1 MKIFQKT
8 TKKKMTMTK
17 RGSTLKQIMIVT
29 DLDGTLLD
37 SKTYSFEE
45 ARPALELIKEN
56 DVPLVLCSSKT
67 RAELEVW
74 RNRLENR
81 HPFIVENGGG
91 IFIPEGYFPFPVE
104 GETRSGYRVI
114 SLGMPYAEIREQFT
128 RLRDELKISVTGFGD
143 MTPADVAALTGLSLD
158 EAMLAKQREYGE
170 PFVFPGAADE
180 RMLQAIEASGLRWT
194 QGRLFHLM
202 GNHHKGKAVALVRAL
217 FERVKGRVIVA
228 GLGDSLNDLPFLLAV
243 DHPVLV
249 RREEGS
255 NDPRITIPGL
265 YCTQKIGP
273 AGWNEAVQKLLAKE
287 SGISV

>member
-1 MKIFQKT
+1 MA
-8 TKKKMTMTK
+8 MNTK
-17 RGSTLKQIMIVT
+17 RSTLQQIIIVT

-45 ARPALELIKEN
+45 ARPALELIKKKH
-56 DVPLVLCSSKT
+56 VPLVLCSSKT
-67 RAELEVW
+67 RAELGVW
-74 RNRLENR
+74 RIRLENR

-104 GETRSGYRVI
+104 GETRNGYRVI
-114 SLGMPYAEIREQFT
+114 SLGMPYAGIREQFT
-128 RLRDELKISVTGFGD
+128 RLRDELKIPVTGFGD
-143 MTPADVAALTGLSLD
+143 MTPDDVAALTGLSHD
-158 EAMLAKQREYGE
+158 EAVLAKQREYEE

-202 GNHHKGKAVALVRAL
+202 GNQNKGKAVALLRTL
-217 FERVKGRVIVA
+217 FERAKGPAIVA

-249 RREEGS
+249 RREEGCY
-255 NDPRITIPGL
+255 DPKITIPGL

-273 AGWNEAVQKLLAKE
+273 AGWNEAVQTVLE
-287 SGISV
+287 TGS

>member
-1 MKIFQKT
+1 MN
-8 TKKKMTMTK
+8 KK
-17 RGSTLKQIMIVT
+17 RSTVQQIIIVT

-45 ARPALELIKEN
+45 ARPALELIKKKH
-56 DVPLVLCSSKT
+56 VPLVLCSSKT
-67 RAELEVW
+67 QAELGVW
-74 RNRLENR
+74 RIRLENR

-104 GETRSGYRVI
+104 GETRNGYRVI
-114 SLGMPYAEIREQFT
+114 SLGMPYAGIREQFT
-128 RLRDELKISVTGFGD
+128 RLRDKLKIPVTGFGD
-143 MTPADVAALTGLSLD
+143 MTPDDVAALTGLSHD
-158 EAMLAKQREYGE
+158 EAVLAKQREYEE

-202 GNHHKGKAVALVRAL
+202 GNHHKGKAVALLRTL
-217 FERVKGRVIVA
+217 FERAKGPAIVA

-249 RREEGS
+249 RREEGCY
-255 NDPRITIPGL
+255 DPKITIPGL
-265 YCTQKIGP
+265 YCTKKIGP
-273 AGWNEAVQKLLAKE
+273 AGWNEAVQTVLE
-287 SGISV
+287 TGSGIH

>member
-1 MKIFQKT
+1 MN
-8 TKKKMTMTK
+8 K
-17 RGSTLKQIMIVT
+17 RSSSLQQIIIVT

-45 ARPALELIKEN
+45 ARPALELIKKKN
-56 DVPLVLCSSKT
+56 VPLVLCSSKT

-74 RNRLENR
+74 RKRLENR

-104 GETRSGYRVI
+104 GETRNECRVI
-114 SLGMPYAEIREQFT
+114 SLGMPYAGIREQFT
-128 RLRDELKISVTGFGD
+128 RLRDELKIPVTGFGD

-158 EAMLAKQREYGE
+158 EAVLAKQREYGE

-202 GNHHKGKAVALVRAL
+202 GNHHKGKAVALLRTL
-217 FERVKGRVIVA
+217 FERAKGPLIIA

-249 RREEGS
+249 RRKEGCH
-255 NDPRITIPGL
+255 DTRITIPGL

-273 AGWNEAVQKLLAKE
+273 AGWNEAVQTLLE
-287 SGISV
+287 TGSGIH

>member
-1 MKIFQKT
+1 MAMN
-8 TKKKMTMTK
+8 KK
-17 RGSTLKQIMIVT
+17 RSTVQQIIIVT

-45 ARPALELIKEN
+45 ARPALELIKKKH
-56 DVPLVLCSSKT
+56 VPLVLCSSKT
-67 RAELEVW
+67 QAELGVW
-74 RNRLENR
+74 RIRLENR

-104 GETRSGYRVI
+104 GETRNGYRVI
-114 SLGMPYAEIREQFT
+114 SLGMPYAGIREQFT
-128 RLRDELKISVTGFGD
+128 RLRDKLKIPVTGFGD
-143 MTPADVAALTGLSLD
+143 MTPDDVAALTGLSHD
-158 EAMLAKQREYGE
+158 EAVLAKQREYEE

-202 GNHHKGKAVALVRAL
+202 GNHHKGKAVALLRTL
-217 FERVKGRVIVA
+217 FERAKGPAIVA

-249 RREEGS
+249 RREEGCY
-255 NDPRITIPGL
+255 DPKITIPGL

-273 AGWNEAVQKLLAKE
+273 AGWNEAVQTVLE
-287 SGISV
+287 TGSGIH

>member
-1 MKIFQKT
+1 MN
-8 TKKKMTMTK
+8 K
-17 RGSTLKQIMIVT
+17 RSSTQKQIIIVT

-45 ARPALELIKEN
+45 ARPALELIKKN
-56 DVPLVLCSSKT
+56 HVPLVLCSSKT
-67 RAELEVW
+67 RAELELW
-74 RNRLENR
+74 RDRLENR

-91 IFIPEGYFPFPVE
+91 IFIPEDYFPFPVE
-104 GETRSGYRVI
+104 GETRKGYRVI
-114 SLGMPYAEIREQFT
+114 SLGSPYVGIREQFV
-128 RLRDELKISVTGFGD
+128 RLRNELRIPVTGFGD
-143 MTPADVAALTGLSLD
+143 MTPAEVSELTGLSLD
-158 EAMLAKQREYGE
+158 EAVLAKQREYGE

-202 GNHHKGKAVALVRAL
+202 GNHHKGKAVALLRTL
-217 FERVKGRVIVA
+217 FERAKGPLITA

-249 RREEGS
+249 RRENGS
-255 NDPRITIPGL
+255 LDPRITIPGL

-273 AGWNEAVQKLLAKE
+273 AGWNEAVQTLLDTG
-287 SGISV
+287 SGIH

>member
-1 MKIFQKT
+1 MN
-8 TKKKMTMTK
+8 KK
-17 RGSTLKQIMIVT
+17 RSTVQQIIIVT

-45 ARPALELIKEN
+45 ARPALELIKKKH
-56 DVPLVLCSSKT
+56 VPLVLCSSKT
-67 RAELEVW
+67 QAELGVW
-74 RNRLENR
+74 RIRLENR

-104 GETRSGYRVI
+104 GETRNGYRVI
-114 SLGMPYAEIREQFT
+114 SLGMPYAGIREQFT
-128 RLRDELKISVTGFGD
+128 RLRDKLKIPVTGFGD
-143 MTPADVAALTGLSLD
+143 MTPDDVAALTGLSHD
-158 EAMLAKQREYGE
+158 EAVLAKQREYEE

-202 GNHHKGKAVALVRAL
+202 GNHHKGKAVALLRTL
-217 FERVKGRVIVA
+217 FERAKGPAIVA

-249 RREEGS
+249 RREEGCY
-255 NDPRITIPGL
+255 DPKITIPGL

-273 AGWNEAVQKLLAKE
+273 AGWNEAVQTVLE
-287 SGISV
+287 TGSGIH

>member
-1 MKIFQKT
+1 MN
-8 TKKKMTMTK
+8 KK
-17 RGSTLKQIMIVT
+17 RSTLRQIIIVT

-45 ARPALELIKEN
+45 ARPALELIKKKH
-56 DVPLVLCSSKT
+56 VPLVLCSSKT
-67 RAELEVW
+67 QAELGVW
-74 RNRLENR
+74 RIRLENR

-104 GETRSGYRVI
+104 GETRNGYRVI
-114 SLGMPYAEIREQFT
+114 SLGMPYAGIREQFT
-128 RLRDELKISVTGFGD
+128 RLRDKLKIPVTGFGD
-143 MTPADVAALTGLSLD
+143 MTPDDVAALTGLSHD
-158 EAMLAKQREYGE
+158 EAVLAKQREYEE

-202 GNHHKGKAVALVRAL
+202 GNHHKGKAVALLRTL
-217 FERVKGRVIVA
+217 FERAKGPAIVA

-249 RREEGS
+249 RRVEGCY
-255 NDPRITIPGL
+255 DPKITIPGL

-273 AGWNEAVQKLLAKE
+273 AGWNEAVQTVLE
-287 SGISV
+287 TGSGIH

>member
-1 MKIFQKT
+1 MAMN
-8 TKKKMTMTK
+8 KK
-17 RGSTLKQIMIVT
+17 RSTLRQIIIVT

-45 ARPALELIKEN
+45 ARPALELIKKKH
-56 DVPLVLCSSKT
+56 VPLVLCSSKT
-67 RAELEVW
+67 QAELGVW
-74 RNRLENR
+74 RIRLENR

-104 GETRSGYRVI
+104 GETRNGYRVI
-114 SLGMPYAEIREQFT
+114 SLGMPYAGIREQFT
-128 RLRDELKISVTGFGD
+128 RLRDKLKIPVTGFGD
-143 MTPADVAALTGLSLD
+143 MTPDDVAALTGLSHD
-158 EAMLAKQREYGE
+158 EAVLAKQREYEE

-202 GNHHKGKAVALVRAL
+202 GNHHKGKAVALLRTL
-217 FERVKGRVIVA
+217 FERARGPAIVA

-249 RREEGS
+249 RREEGCY
-255 NDPRITIPGL
+255 DPKITIPGL

-273 AGWNEAVQKLLAKE
+273 AGWNEAVQTVLE
-287 SGISV
+287 TGSGIH